1 MSVKNWRDTL
11 LPCEGDIEQAIHSLI
26 KSGLQ
31 IVLVVSDDGTLIG
44 TITDGDIRRGLLRNL
59 GLSSP
64 VTEILKKEPLVVSQ
78 DMDREVALKVMTANA
93 VISVP
98 VVDDARRVVGLHWLN
113 ELIAPGKIPNIMVI
127 MAGGEGTRLRPHTEN
142 CPKPLLPVKGKP
154 MLEHIIER
162 AKGDGFHRF
171 VIAIHYLGDMIKE
184 YFGNGSSW
192 NVQIDYLNEEE
203 PLGTIG
209 AVSLLDPRPEN
220 AILVTNGDILTDI
233 NYGKMLDFHKHH
245 DSAIATMAVSLHEWE
260 HPFGVVHTKG
270 VDILKFEEKP
280 VAKSYI
286 NAGVYVLEPQAL
298 DSLVAG
304 EYCDMP
310 TLFNRLQAKSERTIV
325 YPTHEH
331 WMDVGQIED
340 YSALN
345 GES

>member
-154 MLEHIIER
+154 RLEHE
-162 AKGDGFHRF
+162 
-171 VIAIHYLGDMIKE
+171 
-184 YFGNGSSW
+184 GS
-192 NVQIDYLNEEE
+192 
-203 PLGTIG
+203 
-209 AVSLLDPRPEN
+209 R
-220 AILVTNGDILTDI
+220 
-233 NYGKMLDFHKHH
+233 
-245 DSAIATMAVSLHEWE
+245 
-260 HPFGVVHTKG
+260 
-270 VDILKFEEKP
+270 
-280 VAKSYI
+280 
-286 NAGVYVLEPQAL
+286 
-298 DSLVAG
+298 
-304 EYCDMP
+304 
-310 TLFNRLQAKSERTIV
+310 
-325 YPTHEH
+325 
-331 WMDVGQIED
+331 
-340 YSALN
+340 
-345 GES
+345 ES